1 MVSIFLAQMLN
12 DGHIL
17 VKGTPDRYRDFV
29 YIDDVVDSMIK
40 CLSCN
45 INGNDVI
52 NIGTGVRSLVTDV
65 VDLLIFNQ
73 NGKVDVN
80 YSGNTAGDLQGIYAN
95 IDKMKNRLGAAPK
108 VSLENGIKQMMVW
121 AEKSK
126 SN

>member
-1 MVSIFLAQMLN
+1 
-12 DGHIL
+12 
-17 VKGTPDRYRDFV
+17 
-29 YIDDVVDSMIK
+29 MIK

-80 YSGNTAGDLQGIYAN
+80 YSGNTAGDLHGMYAN
-95 IDKMKNRLGAAPK
+95 IDKMKID
-108 VSLENGIKQMMVW
+108 LELLQKLALKMG
-121 AEKSK
+121 
-126 SN
+126 